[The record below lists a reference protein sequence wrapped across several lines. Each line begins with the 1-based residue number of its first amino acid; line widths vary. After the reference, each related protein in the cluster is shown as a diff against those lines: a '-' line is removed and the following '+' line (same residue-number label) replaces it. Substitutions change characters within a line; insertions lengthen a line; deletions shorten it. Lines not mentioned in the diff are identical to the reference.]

1 MNGNFQHQRKKTKKI
16 SQYVN
21 VNKDKA
27 YSLNEATSKLEMS
40 NTRPD
45 VILLHTLATDIKEL
59 LNSAQEILKKILKKL
74 MEEEISHQFSKGVLI
89 CEIQICGAE
98 VTKFSNRTGT
108 I

>member
-1 MNGNFQHQRKKTKKI
+1 MNGNFQHQRKKTQKI

-45 VILLHTLATDIKEL
+45 VILLHTLATDIKAL
-59 LNSAQEILKKILKKL
+59 LNSA
-74 MEEEISHQFSKGVLI
+74 
-89 CEIQICGAE
+89 
-98 VTKFSNRTGT
+98 
-108 I
+108 

>member
-1 MNGNFQHQRKKTKKI
+1 MNGNFQHQRKKTQKI

-45 VILLHTLATDIKEL
+45 VILLQTLATDIKAV
-59 LNSAQEILKKILKKL
+59 LNSA
-74 MEEEISHQFSKGVLI
+74 
-89 CEIQICGAE
+89 
-98 VTKFSNRTGT
+98 
-108 I
+108 